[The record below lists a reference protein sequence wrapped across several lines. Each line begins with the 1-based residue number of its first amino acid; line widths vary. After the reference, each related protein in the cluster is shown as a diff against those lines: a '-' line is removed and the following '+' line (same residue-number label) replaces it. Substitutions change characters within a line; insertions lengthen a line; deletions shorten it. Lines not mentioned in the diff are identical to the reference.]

1 MTKTKIEAGTRD
13 ILMSFLGQSF
23 SEENTRNES
32 SDWDS
37 LQHMQI
43 IFALEE
49 RFNIE
54 FTEEEIPLM
63 NSCRIIVESIV
74 RKYES

>member
-1 MTKTKIEAGTRD
+1 MTKTEIETGTLD
-13 ILMSFLGQSF
+13 ILISFLGQDF
-23 SEENTRNES
+23 SEESTRNNV

-49 RFNIE
+49 RFEIE
-54 FTEEEIPLM
+54 FTEEEIPRM
-63 NSCRIIVESIV
+63 NSCEVIVGSIAN
-74 RKYES
+74 KYES